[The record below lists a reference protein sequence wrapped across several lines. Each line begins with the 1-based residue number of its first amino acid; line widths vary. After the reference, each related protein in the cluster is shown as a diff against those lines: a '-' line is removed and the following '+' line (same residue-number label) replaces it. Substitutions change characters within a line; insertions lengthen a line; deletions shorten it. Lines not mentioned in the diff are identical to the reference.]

1 MSPAAP
7 SRPAGA
13 RSAPAAEPAVF
24 RVALPHYQ
32 GDLAGLAQALRS
44 GALTPA
50 QVDLRALVRAALEW
64 FEREAE
70 RDLSDASVA
79 LPQVA
84 RVVELKVRLLLP
96 RPPRGADAE
105 EDDVDDALHAVALLE
120 DLEGAIGFLRRRRAE
135 RAVVVPAQAP
145 RPSLPRPER
154 PLAATA
160 ERLAA
165 LASRVQRQGY
175 FELVR
180 ERFTLEGAMRR
191 LRRALARCGRGPLRR
206 LHPARSWGERT
217 VIFAGMLELVRD
229 GRVRAQQGR
238 TYGEIELEVVTPP
251 DPRLGAEGDGG
262 ADESAE
268 ERGAVA

>member
-1 MSPAAP
+1 MSPTA
-7 SRPAGA
+7 RHDAGA
-13 RSAPAAEPAVF
+13 RTATADEPAVF
-24 RVALPHYQ
+24 RVTLPHYQ

-50 QVDLRALVRAALEW
+50 QVDLRALVRDALAW

-70 RDLSDASVA
+70 RDLDDASVA

-96 RPPRGADAE
+96 RPPRDGDAE
-105 EDDVDDALHAVALLE
+105 EGDDIDDALHAVALLE

-145 RPSLPRPER
+145 RPSWPRPER
-154 PLAATA
+154 PLAATV

-165 LASRVQRQGY
+165 LASRVHRQGY

-191 LRRALARCGRGPLRR
+191 LRRALVRCGRGPLRR

-217 VIFAGMLELVRD
+217 VVFAGMLELVRD

-238 TYGEIELEVVTPP
+238 TYGEIEVEIVTPRAP
-251 DPRLGAEGDGG
+251 HVGGDGDGG
-262 ADESAE
+262 ADDGAE